1 MVHARAGRG
10 PVLKP
15 LFLKDRG
22 VRGFMGDIFLSQP
35 KPGPMSLERLS
46 GTYEAI
52 GPLLCIRYGEGFVH

>member
-15 LFLKDRG
+15 SILNGRG
-22 VRGFMGDIFLSQP
+22 VRGFMGDVFLSQP

-52 GPLLCIRYGEGFVH
+52 RPLLCIRYGEGFVN